1 MMSDFS
7 VIPVLWLLAADPE
20 MAFLLFGALA
30 KDTLVFSEERDH
42 NIIYVEGAR
51 SIFRGVTRVLGGY
64 KKFDSMRKKV

>member
-42 NIIYVEGAR
+42 NIIYVEGA
-51 SIFRGVTRVLGGY
+51 
-64 KKFDSMRKKV
+64 